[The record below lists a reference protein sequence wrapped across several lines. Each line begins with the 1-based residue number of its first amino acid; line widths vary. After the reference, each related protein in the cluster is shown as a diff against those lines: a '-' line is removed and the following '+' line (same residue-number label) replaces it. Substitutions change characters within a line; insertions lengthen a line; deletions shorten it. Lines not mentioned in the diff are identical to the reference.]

1 MDIEREN
8 WEEYCVWLDGGV
20 AALEALELER
30 ANSLLIQIAN
40 DEQEQYNE
48 ACC

>member
-40 DEQEQYNE
+40 DEQEQHYE
-48 ACC
+48 TCS